1 MVKFSGWISSLAQQS
16 NIAAFGLHFTSTLKG
31 LNLSTKMHHKISKQ
45 IFFYPYWQ
53 NQYTHS
59 SIVFHLETV
68 NCIFMIFQRAT
79 FHITAILLSFTLLL
93 YLTVV

>member
-1 MVKFSGWISSLAQQS
+1 MIKFSGSISSLVQQS
-16 NIAAFGLHFTSTLKG
+16 YLAAFGLHFTPTLRG
-31 LNLSTKMHHKISKQ
+31 LNLSTKMHQKISKQ
-45 IFFYPYWQ
+45 IFFYLYWQ